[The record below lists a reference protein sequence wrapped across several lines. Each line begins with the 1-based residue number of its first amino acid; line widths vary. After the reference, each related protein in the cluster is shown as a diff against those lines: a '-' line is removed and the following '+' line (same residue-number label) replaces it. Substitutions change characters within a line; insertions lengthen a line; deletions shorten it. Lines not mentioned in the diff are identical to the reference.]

1 MVTNL
6 PPNAQAQY
14 KRVVA
19 SKSKMERLQNLQIFI
34 SMIPEHK
41 GTQKLRANVKRQISR
56 LEEEI
61 GKEKS
66 RKRQVGH
73 QKSLSFSRKED
84 ELLLLLL
91 YGSPEIKGAFL
102 SKMSDLSPESFYTEG
117 VRPYSRRI
125 GGVNTIFLP
134 IGYSLAA
141 NPDRIDLARQTDG
154 AIFLISSEGEIE
166 SSQSL
171 IDSFRK
177 FNVFFLM
184 PGSEVKIMPSATAG
198 TNVIGNSRFLSRED
212 VANHVLGSNLVGATI
227 VISEFST
234 IYSLDAAIEKK
245 AHLLRY
251 WFLLDDSLYGKYDG
265 KTILLRDSIP
275 AGTRS
280 LSEAVENPTSL
291 LLDVLSGI
299 GKIRVWTKEP
309 GEKSVSREP
318 VLLREG
324 ATILDLAKAIH
335 GELAMEFSHAIL
347 YRPSEKIKQMRVGS
361 RFQLKDG
368 DTVEVH

>member
-1 MVTNL
+1 
-6 PPNAQAQY
+6 
-14 KRVVA
+14 
-19 SKSKMERLQNLQIFI
+19 MERLQNLQIFI

-73 QKSLSFSRKED
+73 QKSLSFSRKKD

-198 TNVIGNSRFLSRED
+198 TNMIGNSRFLSRED